1 MTADDNTNSADF
13 AQTTVNRPPA
23 KPSGLTAVLVGERR
37 NPIGPTTPPQPT
49 GLPDSFLVFPPPPVA
64 FTDPAAMP
72 QFIVTNLQQLQVAM
86 NEFAPIISITGAF
99 DDMSRYRVEF
109 APDATPEQI
118 NAATDFLQK
127 WPMFRE
133 QRRLAAHNYG
143 LVDAWFQ
150 EQIKAGFTTSRGFR
164 LGLTTEDVALLTG
177 NYVLAKSGAELGL
190 PVPPI
195 IDMDGVPHAF
205 SSIEELTFLMLEYGQ
220 YRANLSATYASRKE
234 AVRAELKRFNIDV
247 AA

>member
-1 MTADDNTNSADF
+1 MTADNNTNSADF
-13 AQTTVNRPPA
+13 EQTAVNTPPA
-23 KPSGLTAVLVGERR
+23 KPSGLTAVLIGERR
-37 NPIGPTTPPQPT
+37 NSITPNPTPQPT
-49 GLPDSFLVFPPPPVA
+49 GLPDSFLVFPPAPAA
-64 FTDPAAMP
+64 FTDPGAMP
-72 QFIVTNLQQLQVAM
+72 QFIATNLQQLQIAIT
-86 NEFAPIISITGAF
+86 EFAPVISITGEF
-99 DDMSRYRVEF
+99 DDMSRYQVEF

-133 QRRLAAHNYG
+133 RRRLAAHNYA
-143 LVDAWFQ
+143 LVDTWFQ
-150 EQIKAGFTTSRGFR
+150 EQIAAGFTTSRGFR

-195 IDMDGVPHAF
+195 IDMNGVPHTF
-205 SSIEELTFLMLEYGQ
+205 SGIEELTFLMLEYGQ
-220 YRANLSATYASRKE
+220 YRANLSASYASRKE